1 MKPDYQ
7 ERTTDNEQATGQFYH
22 LRLSRVHPLCN
33 VQSRARTQAVLVIGF
48 FELLDNQTTFLIEP
62 PGTKIRYNAQGG
74 GNYLFELFVEQVL
87 LTFLST

>member
-1 MKPDYQ
+1 
-7 ERTTDNEQATGQFYH
+7 
-22 LRLSRVHPLCN
+22 
-33 VQSRARTQAVLVIGF
+33 VLVIGF